1 MPLIAS
7 AKAAP
12 ASRSALP
19 VAGVTQAETDLAE
32 VERLAGLGLTQE
44 EIALSLG
51 IAVRTLHGR
60 KAENADFAGAIKKGK
75 AQANGL
81 VSNVLFNLC
90 KSGNVTAIIW
100 YEKTRRGLDT

>member
-1 MPLIAS
+1 L
-7 AKAAP
+7 
-12 ASRSALP
+12 
-19 VAGVTQAETDLAE
+19 ETLDHS
-32 VERLAGLGLTQE
+32 LTQFGHGYTSQVE
-44 EIALSLG
+44 SGKRLEDAARQKTG
-51 IAVRTLHGR
+51 ILDPDLKKPGAR
-60 KAENADFAGAIKKGK
+60 KAENADFAVAIKKGK